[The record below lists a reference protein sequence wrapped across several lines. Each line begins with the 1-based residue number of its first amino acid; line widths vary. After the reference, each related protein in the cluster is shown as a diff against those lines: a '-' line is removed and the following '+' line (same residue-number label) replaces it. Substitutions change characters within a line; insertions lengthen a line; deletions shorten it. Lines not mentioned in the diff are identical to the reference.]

1 MFVTR
6 VLGQRFPEDSD
17 AGLCLRSR
25 TGGNQACPERTLG
38 PSRPGRSGSW
48 NLPGCLLDFRRGQSR
63 KAEDQRSTENAPWPA
78 GGLRSGTPEI
88 FMEANW
94 PMIALLAFVT
104 CIAAYIGRVWFK
116 RWFNPL
122 TIYSAVW
129 GFCLVA
135 YELRLIQYYDLSGRA
150 WALIVAAWASLYLG
164 ALLAVLFT
172 AE

>member
-1 MFVTR
+1 
-6 VLGQRFPEDSD
+6 
-17 AGLCLRSR
+17 
-25 TGGNQACPERTLG
+25 
-38 PSRPGRSGSW
+38 
-48 NLPGCLLDFRRGQSR
+48 
-63 KAEDQRSTENAPWPA
+63 
-78 GGLRSGTPEI
+78 
-88 FMEANW
+88 MEANW

-172 AE
+172 AARNNVTVAPTDLKRMRLIIWVFTIVGAVGVVDEIFVLYRQFGSVFEAVFLNACTWLEGTMRSHIFPTSLLLSIPP